1 MGTGGFGGTEDILTA
16 NRLNDSCDCLYF
28 AQILMTTGYTL
39 LTSGFSLRNPY
50 SGIDKFKSLSLQIA
64 SRIMPSPCS

>member
-1 MGTGGFGGTEDILTA
+1 VGTGGFGGTEDILTA

-39 LTSGFSLRNPY
+39 LTSGFSLRNP
-50 SGIDKFKSLSLQIA
+50 
-64 SRIMPSPCS
+64 